1 MLDNNLLKF
10 TQKLQYVFKNEEFFK
25 ESLNHR
31 SFVNEQNVAIKD
43 NERLEFLGD
52 AVLGLVIAHILMDRY
67 PYLKEGSLTVIR
79 SALVNERQLASIAR
93 SLDLG
98 NCILLGKGEEQ
109 TKGRE
114 KDSILSDVFEA
125 VIAAIYLDG
134 GYDAVFKVIDF
145 IFSKKIKIVVSERE
159 ANCYKS
165 QLQELVQA
173 AHYNVPCYNVIK
185 ESGPDHDKTF
195 IVELKTGKFAVLG
208 VGKSKK
214 RAEQD
219 AARLVLEI
227 IQKEGL

>member
-67 PYLKEGSLTVIR
+67 PHLKEGSLTVIR

-98 NCILLGKGEEQ
+98 DCILLGKGEEQ

-145 IFSKKIKIVVSERE
+145 IFSEKIKFVVSERE

-195 IVELKTGKFAVLG
+195 IVELKTGKFVVLG

-227 IQKEGL
+227 IKKEGL